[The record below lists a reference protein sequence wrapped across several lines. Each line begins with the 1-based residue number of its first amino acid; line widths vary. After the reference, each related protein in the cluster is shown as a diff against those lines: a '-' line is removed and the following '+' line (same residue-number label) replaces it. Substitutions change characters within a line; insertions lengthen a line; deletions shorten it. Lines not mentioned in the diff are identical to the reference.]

1 MVISGFIFA
10 GINIYIGRKKKQNQQ
25 KLDKGEEY
33 KFFALDD
40 ILSNIQIIKSF
51 GSEKK
56 EIK

>member
-40 ILSNIQIIKSF
+40 ILSNI
-51 GSEKK
+51 
-56 EIK
+56 